1 MNILG
6 LFPSQ
11 KRQMVEATMP
21 RLLPAVGNPS
31 VSCGEAL
38 VARSL
43 TFANTA
49 KGARV
54 EELVHPLYI
63 LRTGVL

>member
-1 MNILG
+1 MNILELVPG
-6 LFPSQ
+6 Q

-21 RLLPAVGNPS
+21 RLFQAVRNPG
-31 VSCGEAL
+31 VSCGEAP
-38 VARSL
+38 VVYSL
-43 TFANTA
+43 TFANAA
-49 KGARV
+49 KGGRV